1 MHFNDLTINKQD
13 IFKNRWS
20 WSHHLRMIRNK
31 KNHPQGFAT
40 KEDNPEKETDQI
52 IVLNVL
58 IRIKYQ
64 CNRILWNISDIWKM
78 RIQIFFKCLRYK
90 ERVFLSGIF
99 LLEQNK
105 SLYLSRTSSNRI
117 NFALQYNNLLLYHS
131 IIVAIF
137 PTTLVHEQVY

>member
-1 MHFNDLTINKQD
+1 
-13 IFKNRWS
+13 
-20 WSHHLRMIRNK
+20 
-31 KNHPQGFAT
+31 
-40 KEDNPEKETDQI
+40 
-52 IVLNVL
+52 
-58 IRIKYQ
+58 
-64 CNRILWNISDIWKM
+64 M
-78 RIQIFFKCLRYK
+78 RIQNFLKCLRYR

-105 SLYLSRTSSNRI
+105 SLYLSKTSSNRI

>member
-1 MHFNDLTINKQD
+1 
-13 IFKNRWS
+13 
-20 WSHHLRMIRNK
+20 
-31 KNHPQGFAT
+31 
-40 KEDNPEKETDQI
+40 
-52 IVLNVL
+52 
-58 IRIKYQ
+58 
-64 CNRILWNISDIWKM
+64 M
-78 RIQIFFKCLRYK
+78 RIQNFFKCLRYK